1 MQESAIVF
9 PTVLLC
15 YSSSPSLVLL
25 LTHPPILTLTFLLS
39 QSYSPTLTLTLTLTL
54 LKINTT
60 QSFLF
65 HCFFPTPSVEPILLL
80 VLLLHMHRP
89 FSPAH
94 GPMGAYA

>member
-39 QSYSPTLTLTLTLTL
+39 QSYSPTLTLTL
-54 LKINTT
+54 LKSNTT